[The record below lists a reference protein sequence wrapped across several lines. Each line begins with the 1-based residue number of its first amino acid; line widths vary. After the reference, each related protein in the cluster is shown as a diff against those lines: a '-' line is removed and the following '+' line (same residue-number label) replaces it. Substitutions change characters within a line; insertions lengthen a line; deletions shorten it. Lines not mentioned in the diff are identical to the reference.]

1 MSRRNIILSDCELS
15 FICIN
20 CGITVPVSAEGT
32 AHRNHCP
39 YCLWS
44 RHVDLKTGDRLSIC
58 RGRMEPVSICET
70 KGEWSLIHRCE
81 KCGSLRINRIAGDD
95 NKEEMM
101 KILARLETSVP
112 FACEGIDNNNGEAC
126 V

>member
-1 MSRRNIILSDCELS
+1 MSRSNNISADTERS

-20 CGITVPVSAEGT
+20 CGISVTGSVSGT

-44 RHVDLKTGDRLSIC
+44 RHVDLKTGDRLAVCKGS
-58 RGRMEPVSICET
+58 MAPLSICET
-70 KGEWSLIHRCE
+70 KGELSLIHRCE
-81 KCGSLRINRIAGDD
+81 KCGTLRINRIAGDD
-95 NKEEMM
+95 NNLEMM
-101 KILARLETSVP
+101 KILMRLKTSVP
-112 FACEGIDNNNGEAC
+112 FACEAIDNISKESC